1 MFGKT
6 IRLDEVNLHSLVRS
20 LLKNI
25 WVAVLICL
33 SAVMFI
39 SSFAKYTYS
48 PQYTSSATFMVSAKD
63 HSNAYNSLTTTQNM
77 ASVFAEVFQSNV
89 LLEKIQEQMG
99 ENAFDGIINTQTVPE
114 TNLLIISVT
123 SKSPEMSFSG
133 LKLIVENYPSIS
145 DYLFA
150 NAQLEVIK
158 DPVVPIVPSNPLDY
172 QEQLP
177 LIMLEVAAACIVVMA
192 LLCAFRDTVQTPK
205 AARRKVDA
213 RLLRTI
219 HHEQRNKTLKSKFRK
234 KNVAPLINSPLISKQ
249 FIEDNMS
256 LCSAVEYHMRKRQ
269 QQVVLVTSAGE
280 NEGKSTVAV
289 NLALSIAAKGKRV
302 LLLDCD
308 FRKPSLHKILE
319 QPIPKGCA
327 FTDYLLN
334 DTDDAA
340 PCLAS
345 LEKHGLIVGFSIANH
360 KQVGAL
366 INNGK
371 LHGILQE
378 MRKSVDYIILDTP
391 PMLAAADTEAIAKL
405 ADAAVMVVRTDF
417 MHTAAVNDCLDNLRK
432 SVDDVIG
439 MVLNNYHKS
448 TFQI

>member
-1 MFGKT
+1 MREKT
-6 IRLDEVNLHSLVRS
+6 FRIDEINLHSLVRS

-25 WVAVLICL
+25 WVVVLVCL
-33 SAVMFI
+33 SVVMCV
-39 SSFAKYTYS
+39 SSFAKYTYK

-77 ASVFAEVFQSNV
+77 ASVFAEVFKSNV

-99 ENAFDGIINTQTVPE
+99 DTQFDGIINTQTVPE
-114 TNLLIISVT
+114 TNLLVISVT
-123 SKSPEMSFSG
+123 SASPEMSFNS
-133 LKLIVENYPSIS
+133 LRLIVDNYKSIS

-158 DPVVPIVPSNPLDY
+158 DPLVPVLPSNPLDY
-172 QEQLP
+172 QEKLP
-177 LIMLEVAAACIVVMA
+177 LILFETAVICIVIMT

-234 KNVAPLINSPLISKQ
+234 KNAAPLISSPLISKQ

-256 LCSAVEYHMRKRQ
+256 LSSAIEYHMRKRG
-269 QQVVLVTSAGE
+269 QQVILVTSAGE

-289 NLALSIAAKGKRV
+289 NLALSLSSKGKRV

-319 QPIPKGCA
+319 HPLSKGDLL
-327 FTDYLLN
+327 TDYLL
-334 DTDDAA
+334 TTETDAA
-340 PCLAS
+340 PYLTA
-345 LEKHGLIVGFSIANH
+345 LEKHGLLLGFSLANH
-360 KQVGAL
+360 KQVHAL

-371 LHGILQE
+371 LDQLLDQ
-378 MRKSVDYIILDTP
+378 MREQVDYIVLDTP
-391 PMLAAADTEAIAKL
+391 PMLAAADAESIAQK
-405 ADAAVMVVRTDF
+405 ADAAVMVVRVDF
-417 MHTAAVNDCLDNLRK
+417 MQTPAVNDCLDNLRK

-439 MVLNNYHKS
+439 ITLNNYHQS
-448 TFQI
+448 VFQL